1 MGNRAAGLLCAAV
14 VGGAPAPAG
23 AVLVGHPLG
32 GVSTDGTYV
41 VYREAANN
49 VTVTTAATLASARY
63 AVPGCDAASAA
74 AGLVLLAC
82 PAPRRFALMRADD
95 GRIVARYGLSSDA
108 ASGIQPNDSFFALG
122 RYWALGRRDLGDST
136 PAIYLN
142 LASGDVTQLDG
153 PHDLNDPGLRDL
165 PTGACWSGQ
174 PFALRFRGHLR
185 RVELVDCRRHRA
197 QLLARCPQ
205 QCTGGGRGVYGH
217 VAVWIS
223 LDGSRVYARRFSG
236 RRTCHWDVT
245 SAERLPTA
253 FALHGHVFVNTTTD
267 PSTGGSQLRSLPLT
281 RC

>member
-1 MGNRAAGLLCAAV
+1 MRNRVVGLLWAV
-14 VGGAPAPAG
+14 VVGAAPASAG

-32 GVSTDGTYV
+32 DVSTDGTYV
-41 VYREAANN
+41 VYREAAHS

-63 AVPGCDAASAA
+63 PAPGCDGASAA
-74 AGLVLLAC
+74 SGLVLLAC
-82 PAPRRFALMRADD
+82 LTPRGFALMRADN
-95 GRIVARYGLSSDA
+95 GHISVWYGLSSDA

-122 RYWALGRRDLGDST
+122 KYWALGRRDLGDST

-142 LASGDVTQLDG
+142 LATGGVTQLDG
-153 PHDLNDPGLRDL
+153 PRDLNDPSLGGL
-165 PTGACWSGQ
+165 PAGACGSGQ
-174 PFALRFRGHLR
+174 PFALRFAGHLR
-185 RVELVDCRRHRA
+185 RVQLVDCRRHRA

-205 QCTGGGRGVYGH
+205 RCTGGRVGIFGH

-236 RRTCHWDVT
+236 RRTCHWDVI

-253 FALHGHVFVNTTTD
+253 FALHGHVFINTTTD
-267 PSTGGSQLRSLPLT
+267 PSTGASQLRALSLT